1 MLKKIFGAMSGVG
14 TMASSPAA
22 NSYELPLFPLGTVL
36 FPDGILP
43 LKIFEQRYMDMAKA
57 CLKNQAPFGVCLI
70 REGSEVGS
78 PAVPEAVGTLARIED
93 WDMEQLGVLQVRTSG
108 GSRFRVLSTRVLDN
122 GLIIGTVEDIED
134 DAPTQGEEFTAC
146 REFLALVLAKIGNDR
161 HHGEARLDDPSWV
174 SFRITEILP
183 ISPRI
188 KQKMLELTDARMRL
202 EVVHRVLKDQRLVA

>member
-1 MLKKIFGAMSGVG
+1 MLKKIFGAIGAPTESR
-14 TMASSPAA
+14 P
-22 NSYELPLFPLGTVL
+22 YEVPLFPLGTVL
-36 FPDGILP
+36 FPEGILP

-70 REGSEVGS
+70 HEGREVGT
-78 PAVPEAVGTLARIED
+78 PAVPESVGTLAKIED

-108 GSRFRVLSTRVLDN
+108 GTRFRVLDTRLLDN

-134 DAPTQGEEFTAC
+134 DAPTQGEEFAEC
-146 REFLALVLAKIGNDR
+146 RAFLEVVLKKIGNDR

-202 EVVHRVLKDQRLVA
+202 EVLHRVLKEQRLLA

>member
-1 MLKKIFGAMSGVG
+1 MLKKILGAISGAGNLG
-14 TMASSPAA
+14 TSPAA
-22 NSYELPLFPLGTVL
+22 STYELPLFPLGTVL

-70 REGSEVGS
+70 REGTEVGS

-93 WDMEQLGVLQVRTSG
+93 WDMEQLGVLQVRAAG

-122 GLIIGTVEDIED
+122 GLIIGTVEEIAH

-146 REFLALVLAKIGNDR
+146 REFLALVLSKIGSGR

-202 EVVHRVLKDQRLVA
+202 EVVHRVLKDQQLVA

>member
-1 MLKKIFGAMSGVG
+1 MLKKILGAMSGVG
-14 TMASSPAA
+14 ALGTAPATIA
-22 NSYELPLFPLGTVL
+22 YELPLFPLGTVL

-57 CLKNQAPFGVCLI
+57 CLKNGAPFGVCLI
-70 REGSEVGS
+70 REGSEVGA
-78 PAVPEAVGTLARIED
+78 PALPEAVGTLARIED
-93 WDMEQLGVLQVRTSG
+93 WDMEQLGVLQVRAAG
-108 GSRFRVLSTRVLDN
+108 GGRFRVLSSRVLDN
-122 GLIIGTVEDIED
+122 GLIIGTVEDIEN
-134 DAPTQGEEFTAC
+134 DAPTQGDEFAAC
-146 REFLALVLAKIGNDR
+146 REFLALVLAKIGSDR

-202 EVVHRVLKDQRLVA
+202 EVLHRVLKDQRLVA

>member
-1 MLKKIFGAMSGVG
+1 MLKKILGAMGNLGAPPV
-14 TMASSPAA
+14 MR
-22 NSYELPLFPLGTVL
+22 SYEVPLFPLGTVL

-57 CLKNQAPFGVCLI
+57 CLRNQAPFGVCLI
-70 REGSEVGS
+70 REGSEVGA
-78 PAVPEAVGTLARIED
+78 PAVPERAGTLARIED

-108 GSRFRVLSTRVLDN
+108 GSRFRVLDTRVLDN
-122 GLIIGTVEDIED
+122 GLIIGTVENMED
-134 DAPTQGEEFTAC
+134 DAPTHGEEFADC
-146 REFLALVLAKIGNDR
+146 RAFLEVVLKKIGSTR

-202 EVVHRVLKDQRLVA
+202 EVLHRVLKEQRLLA